1 MKSVE
6 IIARSVEE
14 AVEEGLQKLGATRDE
29 VEITV
34 LEEGNKGLFGIL
46 GAKQAKVRIKLKANA
61 KYKSQ
66 IAKEYLQELLRLM
79 HVDADIHAEVI
90 DEQTVRLAVY
100 GDNLG
105 LLIGRRGQTLDALQ
119 YLVSTVANKEGSS
132 WVRIVLDVE
141 GYRSRRENTLK
152 SLAHRLAAKAIDSGR
167 RVALDPM
174 SALERRIIHMEL
186 QSNPDV
192 ETHSEGREPYRRVI
206 IIPKKN

>member
-1 MKSVE
+1 MRSVE

-14 AVEEGLQKLGATRDE
+14 AIDEGLEKLGANRDE

-34 LEEGNKGLFGIL
+34 LDEGNKGLFGIL
-46 GAKQAKVRIKLKANA
+46 GAKQAKVRLEFKVNT

-66 IAKEYLQELLRLM
+66 AAKEYLQEVLRLM
-79 HVDADIHAEVI
+79 KVEADIHVEIV
-90 DEQTVRLAVY
+90 DEENIRLAVY
-100 GDNLG
+100 GENLG

-119 YLVSTVANKEGSS
+119 YLVSMAANREGSN
-132 WVRIVLDVE
+132 WVRIIMDVE

-174 SALERRIIHMEL
+174 TALERRIIHTEL
-186 QSNPDV
+186 QANPDV

-206 IIPKKN
+206 IVPKR